1 MKKDVNRTALSLL
14 SLMPDVT
21 KADIGMVLGSGL
33 ANFVDGMTDKQYLPF
48 YKIKGWY
55 LPNTEVKGHKE

>member
-33 ANFVDGMTDKQYLPF
+33 ANFVDNMTDK
-48 YKIKGWY
+48 
-55 LPNTEVKGHKE
+55 